1 MDFNHWD
8 IILFI
13 PLAWGAFQGFR
24 KGLIIELASIA
35 ALIAGVYVAAN
46 FSHWTEDWIHEQM
59 EWTESWTGYLAFIV
73 TFIGVVFGVYALAKV
88 LEKAVNLVALKP
100 INKISGSLFGLAK
113 MFLICSI
120 VLNLFTWLDRYIPIL
135 HNSSPQNSLLFEPTL
150 DAAPTL
156 LPVLSDTDWLD
167 KATEMIEPLFEE
179 ENI

>member
-46 FSHWTEDWIHEQM
+46 FSGWVETWINESLG
-59 EWTESWTGYLAFIV
+59 WNESWVGWLAFIA

-88 LEKAVNLVALKP
+88 LEKAVNIVMLKP
-100 INKISGSLFGLAK
+100 VNKISGAFFGLAK
-113 MFLICSI
+113 MFIICSI
-120 VLNLFTWLDRYIPIL
+120 VLNLLTWVDRYLPIL
-135 HNSSPQNSLLFEPTL
+135 QNSSPQNSLLFEPMLNT
-150 DAAPTL
+150 APAL
-156 LPVLSDTDWLD
+156 LPVLTETDWLET
-167 KATEMIEPLFEE
+167 ATELIDPLFVEE
-179 ENI
+179 Y